1 MPIYEANGKKF
12 EFPEGVTQDQVAN
25 AIDEYFRGSAKQAPP
40 AEPALKEESILP
52 DMITGNDRQTERSEN
67 TDELTAGNLQSLAS
81 GEKQGATLADY
92 ALGNRPMF
100 EGSQVGQ
107 GGGVGGFLSGFVK
120 DLARK
125 LSSSDEEAADIAIS
139 QFPNLKKEQD
149 DKGNT
154 YLVNPQ
160 SGESIIINKPGV
172 SGADVDSAITQTAA
186 FAAAPGRKFLQAIGQ
201 NAAIQGGIEGL
212 QSATGGKFNPEEV
225 ALAGGLSGAMR
236 GLEDVAGAGY
246 RAIKGKIAPES
257 QQLISDI
264 EGAGLKART
273 GDVIPSDTL
282 PGKLSE
288 GVGEANF
295 LTAGGQRSQQEARQ
309 EITNRF
315 VSKFEPSYDEIKK
328 SVSDKLGAKF
338 TKSIEYRQ
346 LALDKAKNAPVSKEK
361 TLNAIDKELDRLTK
375 TSSGV
380 PLATVDEG
388 AVKALNDYKTDV
400 INASNID
407 ELASLR
413 TNFRDDMSPSFGE
426 RSNRKEGAIKRIY
439 GAMTSDMDDTIK
451 PNVTPKEFANY
462 KKGNELYG
470 KTSEEVKKGRIKKI
484 LQGGEDLSPE
494 QINNA
499 LLNKDSV
506 VRSKF
511 YKSLDENGR
520 QNARAAIIKKLAND
534 SSPDGELSVNQFLNK
549 LKNNNDSINTFF
561 RGKDRKELEGLK
573 NALIATR
580 SAQNAAL
587 NPPTGQRLAPYL
599 LGAGAVADLG
609 ATIAATLGS
618 AAAYKAYQSKPVR
631 NALLKL
637 ANTPKGSSAFE
648 TALRQLNQAL
658 IPFMQSQTNLD

>member
-1 MPIYEANGKKF
+1 
-12 EFPEGVTQDQVAN
+12 
-25 AIDEYFRGSAKQAPP
+25 
-40 AEPALKEESILP
+40 
-52 DMITGNDRQTERSEN
+52 
-67 TDELTAGNLQSLAS
+67 
-81 GEKQGATLADY
+81 
-92 ALGNRPMF
+92 
-100 EGSQVGQ
+100 
-107 GGGVGGFLSGFVK
+107 
-120 DLARK
+120 
-125 LSSSDEEAADIAIS
+125 
-139 QFPNLKKEQD
+139 
-149 DKGNT
+149 
-154 YLVNPQ
+154 
-160 SGESIIINKPGV
+160 
-172 SGADVDSAITQTAA
+172 
-186 FAAAPGRKFLQAIGQ
+186 
-201 NAAIQGGIEGL
+201 
-212 QSATGGKFNPEEV
+212 
-225 ALAGGLSGAMR
+225 
-236 GLEDVAGAGY
+236 
-246 RAIKGKIAPES
+246 
-257 QQLISDI
+257 
-264 EGAGLKART
+264 
-273 GDVIPSDTL
+273 
-282 PGKLSE
+282 
-288 GVGEANF
+288 VGEANF